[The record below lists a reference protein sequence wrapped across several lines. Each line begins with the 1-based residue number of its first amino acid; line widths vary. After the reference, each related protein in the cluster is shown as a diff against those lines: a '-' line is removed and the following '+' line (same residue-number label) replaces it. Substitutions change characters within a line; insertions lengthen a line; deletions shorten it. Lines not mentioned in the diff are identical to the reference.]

1 LRVWAVAG
9 WSGAQSGRPR
19 AAKEQPHSMSHAESR
34 ITDFLRAKTSP
45 SGRGWHQVALP
56 YNLTPSRR
64 RTGMA
69 TTHTEA
75 PQPID
80 TERRL
85 FAAWRA
91 VVGCAAILVACAAVA
106 DGSDAL
112 ASTPMV
118 LAQAGST
125 GGTIGK
131 QGKSASGGD
140 AEPRQR
146 PNSRTGEKSSSGSC
160 QKIVGSWSWVAG
172 FETVFSANGTGRNS
186 SPFAG
191 PCTWTCRGGIVIV
204 NWSSLGV
211 IDRITIAQDGDHL
224 LITNSRGDTFAA
236 TRK

>member
-1 LRVWAVAG
+1 
-9 WSGAQSGRPR
+9 
-19 AAKEQPHSMSHAESR
+19 
-34 ITDFLRAKTSP
+34 
-45 SGRGWHQVALP
+45 
-56 YNLTPSRR
+56 
-64 RTGMA
+64 MA

-80 TERRL
+80 TARRL

-91 VVGCAAILVACAAVA
+91 VVGCAAILVACAVA
-106 DGSDAL
+106 HGSDAL

-160 QKIVGSWSWVAG
+160 QKIVGSWSWAG
-172 FETVFSANGTGRNS
+172 GSETVFSANGTGRNS
-186 SPFAG
+186 HPLTVG
-191 PCTWTCRGGIVIV
+191 GCTWTCNGGTVTA
-204 NWSSLGV
+204 NWSSMGI

-224 LITNSRGDTFAA
+224 LITNSRGETFAA